1 MNDSSLVTPAR
12 AKAGLVAAALCLASF
27 CGACATL
34 AQTGTHDA
42 NAVPTSRGA
51 ATSEPASA
59 VYPFL
64 GVDAGGKVFLGATV
78 PFGMV
83 RLGPDVE
90 SFDGEPAGGGY
101 ASSGLVE
108 GFSHLHLSGGSGKY
122 GNILVA
128 PTTGPLA
135 PGDIKSAR
143 ADEEASVGYYRV
155 RLTRYDT
162 LAELT
167 ATRRV
172 GLHRYTF
179 PQSDDAHI
187 TVDVAHLL
195 NHGNGAESQQ
205 FVGGNVD
212 VLSDHEVAGV
222 GRYRGG
228 WNEGGEYRVY
238 FDLVAD
244 TPAKDAHT
252 WSGTSLTSARHASI
266 EGDSKLGASLD
277 YTTGAGQ
284 VIQLKVGISFV
295 SVDQARRNVTAEA
308 PGWQF
313 DTVRDAATAT
323 WNQALSP
330 IRIQGATDSQ
340 HRQFYTAL
348 YHALLLPSDRTGE
361 NPLWKSKEPYYDD
374 YYAIW
379 DTFRSQGPLLT
390 LIAPDRQR
398 DTIRSLIDIYRHEGY
413 MPDARSGNTTGRT
426 QGGSNADVVVA
437 DAYVKGMTGIDYR
450 TAFAA
455 MKKDAEVPPADARME
470 GRGGLAEYNSK
481 GYVTDADERSGS
493 RTVEYAYDDFAIAE
507 LACGLGDGA
516 AAKRYAAR
524 AGNWANLWDTSLS
537 NGGVTGFIRPRN
549 LDGSWAPADL
559 TIRGTWPNFE
569 YEGDIWTYSLYAPQ
583 DVRGLMRMSG
593 GKEAFIHR
601 LDTLFNRKHFDMSN
615 EPGFLLPML
624 YLWAGRPDRSA
635 DRIVDQLE
643 KQFSDSRAG
652 LPGNDDSG
660 AMSSWLVFQMLGF
673 YPNAGQDVYLIGT
686 PSFPEAEIDM
696 PSGKVFRIVAKNFDR
711 EHLNRYVQSATL
723 NGKPLDNAWFRH
735 AQIAGG
741 GTLELTMGPVPTDW
755 GTRVPP
761 PSMSDAQS
769 PLCAAAATA
778 APAASAA
785 STPSAAR

>member
-1 MNDSSLVTPAR
+1 MNKMSLFRSVRT
-12 AKAGLVAAALCLASF
+12 KAAGCAAAAMLYAACLPGAS
-27 CGACATL
+27 A
-34 AQTGTHDA
+34 AQTQPETE
-42 NAVPTSRGA
+42 N
-51 ATSEPASA
+51 ASA

-64 GVDAGGKVFLGATV
+64 GVDSGGKVFLGATL

-90 SFDGEPAGGGY
+90 SVDGRPAAGGY
-101 ASSGLVE
+101 ASTGLIE

-128 PTTGPLA
+128 PVTGPLA

-143 ADEEASVGYYRV
+143 ADEAARPSYYRV

-172 GLHRYTF
+172 GFHRYTF
-179 PQSDDAHI
+179 PSSADAHV
-187 TVDVAHLL
+187 TVDIAHLL

-205 FVGGNVD
+205 FVGGNVT
-212 VLSDHEVAGV
+212 VLSDHEVTGV
-222 GRYRGG
+222 GRYQGG

-238 FDLVAD
+238 FYLVAD
-244 TPAKDAHT
+244 TPARQAHT
-252 WSGTSLTSARHASI
+252 WSDASI
-266 EGDSKLGASLD
+266 STATRASVASDAPLGASLD
-277 YTTGAGQ
+277 YTTTAGQ
-284 VIQLKVGISFV
+284 VIQIKVGISFV
-295 SVDQARRNVTAEA
+295 SEAQARRNVTTEA
-308 PGWQF
+308 PGWNF
-313 DTVRDAATAT
+313 ETVRDAATTA
-323 WNQALSP
+323 WNDVLAP
-330 IRIQGATDSQ
+330 IRIRGATDAQ
-340 HRQFYTAL
+340 RREFYTAM

-413 MPDARSGNTTGRT
+413 MPDARSGNTSGRT

-437 DAYVKGMTGIDYR
+437 DAYMKGMTGIDYR

-455 MKKDAEVPPADARME
+455 MQKDAQVPPPDPRMQ
-470 GRGGLAEYNSK
+470 GRGGLADYNSK
-481 GYVTDADERSGS
+481 GYVTLADERSGS

-516 AAKRYAAR
+516 AAQRYAAR
-524 AGNWANLWDTSLS
+524 AGNWANLWDSSLAT
-537 NGGVTGFIRPRN
+537 GGVTGFIRPRN
-549 LDGSWAPADL
+549 PDGSWAPPDL

-583 DVRGLMRMSG
+583 DVRGLIRLSG
-593 GKEAFIHR
+593 GNGAFIHR
-601 LDTLFNRKHFDMSN
+601 LDTLFDRKHFDMSN

-624 YLWAGRPDRSA
+624 YLWAGRPDKTA
-635 DRIVDQLE
+635 DRIVDQLDR
-643 KQFSDSRAG
+643 QFNDSRAG

-660 AMSSWLVFQMLGF
+660 AMSSWLIFQMLGI

-686 PSFPEAEIDM
+686 PSFPEAQIDM
-696 PSGKVFRIVAKNFDR
+696 PSGKVFRIVARNWDR
-711 EHLNRYVQSATL
+711 ERLNRYIQSATL
-723 NGKPLDNAWFRH
+723 NGEPLDNAWFRH
-735 AQIAGG
+735 AQIANG
-741 GTLELTMGPVPTDW
+741 GTLELTMGPTPTGW

-761 PSMSDAQS
+761 PSLSDPVS
-769 PLCAAAATA
+769 PLCSAAAATH
-778 APAASAA
+778 
-785 STPSAAR
+785 